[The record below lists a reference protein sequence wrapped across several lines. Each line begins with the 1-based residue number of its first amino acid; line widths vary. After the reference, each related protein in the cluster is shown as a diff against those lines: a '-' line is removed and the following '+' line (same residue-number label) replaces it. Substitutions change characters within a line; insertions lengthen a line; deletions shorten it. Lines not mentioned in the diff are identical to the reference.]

1 MDWLLASK
9 HSSESVNNVA
19 NAVNNVANAVNNVAN
34 AVNNVANA
42 VNNVANAVN
51 NVANAVNNVA
61 NAVNNVANAVN
72 LRGVCN
78 KFLVEGA
85 ADSQE
90 LQPSKGWF
98 VMLKIRVRLNN
109 VKLSG

>member
-1 MDWLLASK
+1 MASK
-9 HSSESVNNVA
+9 HSSES
-19 NAVNNVANAVNNVAN
+19 
-34 AVNNVANA
+34 
-42 VNNVANAVN
+42 
-51 NVANAVNNVA
+51 VNNVA